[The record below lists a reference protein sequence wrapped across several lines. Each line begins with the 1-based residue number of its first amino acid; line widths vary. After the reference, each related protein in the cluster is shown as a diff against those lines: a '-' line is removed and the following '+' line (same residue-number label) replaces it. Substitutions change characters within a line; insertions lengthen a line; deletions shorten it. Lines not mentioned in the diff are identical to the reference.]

1 MLPVALEQHFQ
12 VLIQGGYVD
21 ELVDL
26 LLDTKHKFPDEPN
39 VHHLLGWAR
48 TQQRRFDE
56 AIGHFREAVRLNP
69 QAAGALNNLGL
80 LLLEQER
87 HAEAL
92 DAFKAAVSV
101 QPAYVEALT
110 NLSLALCRVNLCDNA
125 VFFLNEALRLD
136 PTCADAHHYLGFAY
150 LTLGRVSEA
159 EQHLVEALRLKP
171 GFGAYLSTLGLLRE
185 KQHRAQEAT
194 VVFQQAVNADPTI
207 AEPWNNLGNIQAAYW
222 GRYDLALECFNQ
234 TLAIRPLYA
243 DAKYHRGMVEL
254 SLGDFEQGWI
264 DYDFRPTIFQ
274 KSAARYD
281 RPRWQG
287 EPLAGKTILLHAEQ
301 GLGDTLQFIRYA
313 EHLKNLG
320 ATVFCEV
327 QKALT
332 PLLARTRGVDLLIPQ
347 EAPLPGHDYQIPLLS
362 VARLLGIRPNQ
373 PAYLF
378 APEDRLDSWKARV
391 AQIPGVKIGIAW
403 QGEANFKYD
412 WLRSIPLSEFA
423 PLAQLPGYSLV
434 SLQKYNGVD
443 QIATNRQSVPV
454 VELNPEIDKGE
465 GAFLDTAAVMMHLD
479 LVVTSDTAIAHLAGG
494 LGVPVWLA
502 TQYAPDWRWMK
513 DREDSPWY
521 PTMRLFRQTRI
532 EQWGDVFQRMAAALL
547 ATRSAPIV

>member
-1 MLPVALEQHFQ
+1 
-12 VLIQGGYVD
+12 
-21 ELVDL
+21 
-26 LLDTKHKFPDEPN
+26 
-39 VHHLLGWAR
+39 
-48 TQQRRFDE
+48 
-56 AIGHFREAVRLNP
+56 
-69 QAAGALNNLGL
+69 
-80 LLLEQER
+80 
-87 HAEAL
+87 
-92 DAFKAAVSV
+92 
-101 QPAYVEALT
+101 
-110 NLSLALCRVNLCDNA
+110 
-125 VFFLNEALRLD
+125 
-136 PTCADAHHYLGFAY
+136 
-150 LTLGRVSEA
+150 
-159 EQHLVEALRLKP
+159 
-171 GFGAYLSTLGLLRE
+171 
-185 KQHRAQEAT
+185 
-194 VVFQQAVNADPTI
+194 
-207 AEPWNNLGNIQAAYW
+207 
-222 GRYDLALECFNQ
+222 
-234 TLAIRPLYA
+234 LYA

-313 EHLKNLG
+313 ERLKNLG

-327 QKALT
+327 QKTLT

-347 EAPLPGHDYQIPLLS
+347 DAPLPAHDYQIPLLS
-362 VARLLGIRPNQ
+362 LARLLGIPPNQ

-378 APEDRLDSWKARV
+378 APQDRLDFWKPRI

-412 WLRSIPLSEFA
+412 WLRSVPLSEFA
-423 PLAQLPGYSLV
+423 PLAQLPGHSLI
-434 SLQKYNGVD
+434 SLQKYNGLD
-443 QIATNRQSVPV
+443 QIAANRQSVPV
-454 VELNPEIDKGE
+454 VELNPEIDRGE

-494 LGVPVWLA
+494 LGVRVWLA
-502 TQYAPDWRWMK
+502 TQFAPDWRWMK

-532 EQWGDVFQRMAAALL
+532 EQWGDVFQRMAAVLL
-547 ATRSAPIV
+547 ATRSASSV

>member
-1 MLPVALEQHFQ
+1 MLPVALEQQFQ
-12 VLIQGGYVD
+12 VLIQAGHID

-26 LLDTKHKFPDEPN
+26 LLDTDRKYPDEPN

-69 QAAGALNNLGL
+69 QAAGALNNIGL

-87 HAEAL
+87 QGEAL
-92 DAFKAAVSV
+92 EAFKAAVSA

-110 NLSLALCRVNLCDNA
+110 NLSLTLCRVHLCENA

-150 LTLGRVSEA
+150 LTLGRLAEA
-159 EQHLVEALRLKP
+159 EDQLAQALRLRP

-185 KQHRAQEAT
+185 KQHRGPEAT
-194 VVFQQAVNADPTI
+194 VVFQQAVAAEPTI

-222 GRYDLALECFNQ
+222 GRYDLALEYFNK
-234 TLAIRPLYA
+234 TLAIRPAYA

-254 SLGDFEQGWI
+254 SLGDFERGWI
-264 DYDFRPTIFQ
+264 DYDFRPTVFQ
-274 KSAARYD
+274 KSTARYD

-287 EPLAGKTILLHAEQ
+287 EPLAGKTIVLHAEQ

-313 EHLKNLG
+313 QYLKQQG
-320 ATVFCEV
+320 GTIYCEV
-327 QKALT
+327 QKSLV
-332 PLLARTRGVDLLIPQ
+332 PLLARTPGIDLLIPQ
-347 EAPLPGHDYQIPLLS
+347 DAPLPEHDYQIPLLS
-362 VARLLGIRPNQ
+362 LARLLGIPPNQ

-378 APEDRLDSWKARV
+378 APQDRLDLWKPRI
-391 AQIPGVKIGIAW
+391 AQIAGIKIGIAW

-423 PLAQLPGYSLV
+423 PLAQLPGHSLV

-443 QIATNRQSVPV
+443 QIVANRQNVPLI
-454 VELNPEIDKGE
+454 ELNPEIDKGE
-465 GAFLDTAAVMMHLD
+465 GAFLDTAAVMKHLD
-479 LVVTSDTAIAHLAGG
+479 LVITSDTAIAHLAGG

-502 TQYAPDWRWMK
+502 TQFAPDWRWMK
-513 DREDSPWY
+513 DGEDSVWY
-521 PTMRLFRQTRI
+521 PTMRLFRQSRI
-532 EQWGDVFQRMAAALL
+532 EHWGDVFQRMAAVLL
-547 ATRSAPIV
+547 AKRSAPVA